1 MADIVSRYRLFKPY
15 NQFDDTAVCKSC
27 NDDLLSEKFYPKSSS
42 IGGRKI
48 SPQKLFKSIADTMAW
63 VVPQFGIATMRYCE
77 LKLPTKRKEVIC

>member
-27 NDDLLSEKFYPKSSS
+27 NDDSLSKKFYPKSSS

-48 SPQKLFKSIADTMAW
+48 SPQSYSKLSPIEITN
-63 VVPQFGIATMRYCE
+63 E
-77 LKLPTKRKEVIC
+77 RKISC